1 MTVTTV
7 INCHCDRELRLTV
20 IHTIIHRYIVIIA
33 PKTVNN
39 CRFIM
44 VTVVIFNHVLYNSRV
59 KESRAGLF

>member
-33 PKTVNN
+33 PKTFNK
-39 CRFIM
+39 CRYIL

-59 KESRAGLF
+59 KKSRAGLF